1 MIKFF
6 HSYEITSKIT
16 EIDQNIIKRVYII
29 LNTLNSGYI
38 IDAEKYKCYAIET
51 AKIYKELYPLYYM
64 PFSVHKMLLHGHAI
78 IKELP
83 ISIGHASEDGMEASY
98 KIIKAARKKHTCK
111 INREKINE
119 DLVH

>member
-1 MIKFF
+1 MACETAKKKDIIKKRKENVKNNLSKTPGILVDTPLNGYGSSNTGSIMIKFF

-51 AKIYKELYPLYYM
+51 AKIYIKLYPWYYM
-64 PFSVHKMLLHGHAI
+64 PVFVHKM
-78 IKELP
+78 
-83 ISIGHASEDGMEASY
+83 
-98 KIIKAARKKHTCK
+98 
-111 INREKINE
+111 
-119 DLVH
+119 

>member
-38 IDAEKYKCYAIET
+38 IDAEKYKFHAIET
-51 AKIYKELYPLYYM
+51 
-64 PFSVHKMLLHGHAI
+64 
-78 IKELP
+78 IKF
-83 ISIGHASEDGMEASY
+83 
-98 KIIKAARKKHTCK
+98 T
-111 INREKINE
+111 
-119 DLVH
+119 